1 LGTRLLIGVF
11 YFLVAL
17 RLESRIAGTANEFDK
32 PRRLSSDL
40 VRPVLRP
47 ASWQKKGA
55 MFIFAKLLLSCSLS
69 NYIIELLA
77 SQPNF
82 LAFIASVAFAPP
94 CYVH

>member
-1 LGTRLLIGVF
+1 VT
-11 YFLVAL
+11 L
-17 RLESRIAGTANEFDK
+17 RLEVRIAGTANEFDK
-32 PRRLSSDL
+32 PRRFWFDL

-77 SQPNF
+77 SPPNFLFF